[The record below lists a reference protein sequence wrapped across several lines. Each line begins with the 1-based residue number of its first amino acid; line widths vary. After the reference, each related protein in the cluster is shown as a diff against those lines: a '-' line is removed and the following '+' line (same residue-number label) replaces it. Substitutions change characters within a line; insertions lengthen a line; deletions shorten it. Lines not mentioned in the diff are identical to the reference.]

1 MMQISCQFEIHLDE
15 KRRRFCQNRRVY
27 REFHVDLATEE
38 VEKHGFPSKI
48 VPETEKISFPRES
61 RSASSGDEKIG
72 KCLKGVLFIAA
83 ADGCF
88 LGVF

>member
-1 MMQISCQFEIHLDE
+1 M
-15 KRRRFCQNRRVY
+15 
-27 REFHVDLATEE
+27 ATEE

-61 RSASSGDEKIG
+61 ANVPSGDEKMG
-72 KCLKGVLFIAA
+72 KCIKSVLFIAA